1 MNNQFINFYNK
12 LKKEHTILL
21 LVLYMAVWVDCEL
34 LLPYR
39 GLIIILLLFIRSF
52 LVFLIVNLKKEAYTS
67 AICGLIAFFINCI
80 YFVFFHHIELSNYY
94 IVSGRITEKIRIQ
107 GRSSSRDVYYSYY
120 LDGKEHKSKKDTK
133 EVIFDQVEVGDVILI
148 RLDEKLEWST
158 FIQDSAC
165 VNYYTTGKYFSKPV
179 KYVNKQEFGNDY
191 YYYAKLNPT
200 LALKNFGLNRVFMGL
215 GKNDSLLVYKNI
227 NDSIEFKTV
236 HICADTLQTAANR
249 ALVGDTF
256 AFLFHDGIY
265 TKEQVFEEI
274 PEAKEYY
281 YKYYKE
287 SE

>member
-1 MNNQFINFYNK
+1 M
-12 LKKEHTILL
+12 
-21 LVLYMAVWVDCEL
+21 
-34 LLPYR
+34 
-39 GLIIILLLFIRSF
+39 
-52 LVFLIVNLKKEAYTS
+52 
-67 AICGLIAFFINCI
+67 
-80 YFVFFHHIELSNYY
+80 
-94 IVSGRITEKIRIQ
+94 
-107 GRSSSRDVYYSYY
+107 
-120 LDGKEHKSKKDTK
+120 
-133 EVIFDQVEVGDVILI
+133 
-148 RLDEKLEWST
+148 ST

-165 VNYYTTGKYFSKPV
+165 INYYTTGKYFSKPV

-191 YYYAKLNPT
+191 YYYAKLNPK
-200 LALKNFGLNRVFMGL
+200 LALKNFGLRRVFMGL
-215 GKNDSLLVYKNI
+215 DKNDSVLVYKNI

-249 ALVGDTF
+249 ALVGDSF

>member
-1 MNNQFINFYNK
+1 M
-12 LKKEHTILL
+12 
-21 LVLYMAVWVDCEL
+21 LVLYIVMWIACEL
-34 LLPYR
+34 LLTYR
-39 GLIIILLLFIRSF
+39 GLVIIPQFIRSF
-52 LVFLIVNLKKEAYTS
+52 LVFLIVDLKGNRNTS
-67 AICGLIAFFINCI
+67 AICGLITFFSVTI
-80 YFVFFHHIELSNYY
+80 YYGFFHHITLTDYY
-94 IVSGRITEKIRIQ
+94 IVSGRITEKSYQ
-107 GRSSSRDVYYSYY
+107 HGRHTTRNVYYSYY
-120 LDGKEHKSKKDTK
+120 LDGKEHKSKNDTK

-191 YYYAKLNPT
+191 YYYAKLNPS

-249 ALVGDTF
+249 AKVGDTF
-256 AFLFHDGIY
+256 GFLFHDGIY
-265 TKEQVFEEI
+265 SKEQVFEEI
-274 PEAKEYY
+274 PQAKEYY
-281 YKYYKE
+281 LKYYKE
-287 SE
+287 NEIYDNTNEN

>member
-1 MNNQFINFYNK
+1 MNNKFLNYYNTLREKHPIPLILFY
-12 LKKEHTILL
+12 I
-21 LVLYMAVWVDCEL
+21 VIGIVCEL
-34 LLPYR
+34 LFFNHR
-39 GLIIILLLFIRSF
+39 ALIRIIYCPLI
-52 LVFLIVNLKKEAYTS
+52 VFLIVNIREKLS
-67 AICGLIAFFINCI
+67 VSLICGIIAFFLNIFFFI
-80 YFVFFHHIELSNYY
+80 IFVDAEVYNYY
-94 IVSGRITEKIRIQ
+94 IVSGKITGKTHNN
-107 GRSSSRDVYYSYY
+107 GYNSSRKVYYTYC
-120 LDGKEHKSKKDTK
+120 LDGKRYKYKRYDSVTKD
-133 EVIFDQVEVGDVILI
+133 VFDQVEVGDMILI
-148 RLDEKLEWST
+148 RLNEQLEVST

-165 VNYYTTGKYFSKPV
+165 VNYYTTGRYFSKPV

-200 LALKNFGLNRVFMGL
+200 LAFKNFGLNRVFMGL